1 MVDFHYNY
9 SIAKYGN
16 NAKLLYSD
24 TDSLIYHIKTIDIYA
39 ELCDDNDKFDLSSYP
54 KTPKFYK
61 KHHRI
66 HGSQ

>member
-24 TDSLIYHIKTIDIYA
+24 TDSLIYHIETKLIYE
-39 ELCDDNDKFDLSSYP
+39 ELYDDNDKFDFPSYP
-54 KTPKFYK
+54 KTHPNST
-61 KHHRI
+61 RNI
-66 HGSQ
+66 IG